1 LCKNF
6 SLPCLSRFLPLFPPL
21 FVFIFL
27 LPNTNV
33 THQKKRVVL
42 GDIELNLNKF
52 RTYINDISIGKI
64 LILPQHFL
72 IGEKK
77 NSY

>member
-6 SLPCLSRFLPLFPPL
+6 SLPCLSRFLPLFPQL

-33 THQKKRVVL
+33 THQKKRIVL
-42 GDIELNLNKF
+42 GDIELNLNKCW
-52 RTYINDISIGKI
+52 TYINGICIEKI

-72 IGEKK
+72 IG
-77 NSY
+77 